1 MEVPPLPEAPG
12 PRLIIVTKDGE
23 TLEREMST
31 VRRVTVENNQVVVV
45 TRDGKTI
52 RQPMANVLKMSIEP

>member
-1 MEVPPLPEAPG
+1 
-12 PRLIIVTKDGE
+12 VTKDGE
-23 TLEREMST
+23 TLEREMNT

-52 RQPMANVLKMSIEP
+52 RHPMANVLKMSIEP